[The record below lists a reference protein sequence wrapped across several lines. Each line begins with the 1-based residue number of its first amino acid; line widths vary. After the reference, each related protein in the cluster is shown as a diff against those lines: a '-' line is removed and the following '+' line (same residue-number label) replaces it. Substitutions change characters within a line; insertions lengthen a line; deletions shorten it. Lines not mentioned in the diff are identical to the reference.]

1 VEAPLVEVVQEEA
14 GKKTKIIMKFDITI
28 LTEACYVNPTERDQ
42 YIDNVMLEDEL
53 IIKQLEAKGL
63 KVHRTNWDNPDFDF
77 TTTKYVLF
85 RAIWDYFDRFPEFSK
100 WIEEVSQQTKLINP
114 AEQIVWNMDKHY
126 LKDLEDAGIN
136 IVNTNFIEIGDTRT
150 LSNAIADSGWEHVI
164 LKPAV
169 SGGARHTY
177 KIKPGESNQHE
188 AIYKELIAEE
198 AMLIQPFINSIM
210 DKGEVSFMVFGGKY
224 SHAVLKK
231 AKAGDFRVQ
240 DDHGG
245 TVHHYEASAEE
256 IEFVQNVMV
265 KCKTVPVYGRVDV
278 AWDNDGELAL
288 VELEIIEPELW
299 FRESEKS
306 SVMLAD
312 AVMDFIA

>member
-1 VEAPLVEVVQEEA
+1 
-14 GKKTKIIMKFDITI
+14 MKYDITI
-28 LTEACYVNPTERDQ
+28 LTDARYVNPIERDD
-42 YIDNVMLEDEL
+42 YINNVLLEDEL
-53 IIKQLEAKGL
+53 VIKQLEAKDL
-63 KVHRTNWDNPDFDF
+63 KVHRTNWDNPDFDWGS
-77 TTTKYVLF
+77 TKYVLF

-100 WIEEVSQQTKLINP
+100 WLGEVQNKTKLINP

-126 LKDLEDAGIN
+126 LKDLEDAGVN
-136 IVNTNFIEIGDTRT
+136 IVKTNFVEIGDTRT
-150 LSNAIADSGWEHVI
+150 LKQAIAESGWEHVI

-177 KIKPGESNQHE
+177 KIKPGESDQHE
-188 AIYKELIAEE
+188 GIFKELIAKE

-210 DKGEVSFMVFGGKY
+210 EKGEVSFMVFGGKY

-245 TVHHYEASAEE
+245 TVHNYQASVKE
-256 IEFVQNVMV
+256 IEFVQNVMA

-278 AWDNDGELAL
+278 AWDNNNELAL

-299 FRESEKS
+299 FRESENS
-306 SVMLAD
+306 SKMLAD
-312 AVMDFIA
+312 AVVDYLT

>member
-1 VEAPLVEVVQEEA
+1 MQY
-14 GKKTKIIMKFDITI
+14 DITI
-28 LTEACYVNPTERDQ
+28 LTQAEYVNSIEKDV
-42 YIDNVMLEDEL
+42 YIENVLLEDKL
-53 IIKQLEAKGL
+53 IIDALEAKGL
-63 KVHRTNWDNPDFDF
+63 KVHRTNWDNPDFDWGS
-77 TTTKYVLF
+77 TKYVLF

-100 WIEEVSQQTKLINP
+100 WLAEVSQKTKLINP

-126 LKDLEDAGIN
+126 MRDLEDAGIN
-136 IVNTNFIEIGDTRT
+136 IVKTDFVEIGDTRT
-150 LSNAIADSGWEHVI
+150 LKQAIADSGWDHVI

-177 KIKPGESNQHE
+177 KIKPGGSNLHE
-188 AIYKELIAEE
+188 AVFKELIAKE
-198 AMLIQPFINSIM
+198 AMLIQPFLNNITT
-210 DKGEVSFMVFGGKY
+210 KGEVSFMVFGGKY

-245 TVHHYEASAEE
+245 TLHEYEASPEE
-256 IEFVQNVMV
+256 IKFVQNVMA

-278 AWDNDGELAL
+278 TWDNDDNLAL

-299 FRESEKS
+299 FRESSKS
-306 SVMLAD
+306 PEMFAD
-312 AVMDFIA
+312 AVVDYIS

>member
-1 VEAPLVEVVQEEA
+1 M
-14 GKKTKIIMKFDITI
+14 TYDITI
-28 LTEACYVNPTERDQ
+28 LTEACYVNPTKRDQ
-42 YIDNVMLEDEL
+42 YIDNVLLEDEL

-63 KVHRTNWDNPDFDF
+63 TVHRTNWDNLDFDF

-100 WIEEVSQQTKLINP
+100 WLREVSKQTQLINP
-114 AEQIVWNMDKHY
+114 TEQIVWNMDKHY

-136 IVNTNFIEIGDTRT
+136 IVKTSFIEIGDNRT
-150 LSNAIADSGWEHVI
+150 LKEVIADSDWDHVI

-177 KIKPGESNQHE
+177 NIKPGESNQHE
-188 AIYKELIAEE
+188 SIYKELIAEE
-198 AMLIQPFINSIM
+198 AMLIQPFINSILE
-210 DKGEVSFMVFGGKY
+210 KGEVSLMVFGGKY

-245 TVHHYEASAEE
+245 TLHPYEASAKE
-256 IEFVQNVMV
+256 IEFVQNVMT
-265 KCKTVPVYGRVDV
+265 KCQSMPVYGRVDV

-288 VELEIIEPELW
+288 VELELIEPELW
-299 FRESEKS
+299 FRKSEAS
-306 SVMLAD
+306 SKMLAD
-312 AVMDFIA
+312 AVMDYLI

>member
-1 VEAPLVEVVQEEA
+1 
-14 GKKTKIIMKFDITI
+14 MKYDITI
-28 LTEACYVNPTERDQ
+28 LTEACYINPIERDV
-42 YIDNVMLEDEL
+42 YIDNVMLEDKL
-53 IIKQLEAKGL
+53 IIDALEAKGL
-63 KVHRTNWDNPDFDF
+63 NVHRTNWDNPDFDF

-100 WIEEVSQQTKLINP
+100 WLGEVTQKTKLINP

-126 LKDLEDAGIN
+126 LRDLENAGVN
-136 IVNTNFIEIGDTRT
+136 IVKTDFIEIGDTRS
-150 LSNAIADSGWEHVI
+150 LLQVVSDSGWGHVI

-177 KIKPGESNQHE
+177 KIKPGESDQHE
-188 AIYKELIAEE
+188 TVFKELIAEE

-245 TVHHYEASAEE
+245 TVHDYEASAQE
-256 IEFVQNVMV
+256 IEFVQHVV
-265 KCKTVPVYGRVDV
+265 SKCKIVPIYGRVDV
-278 AWDNDGELAL
+278 AWDNEGNLAL

-299 FRESEKS
+299 FRKSEESPKMFAE
-306 SVMLAD
+306 
-312 AVMDFIA
+312 AVVDYIN

>member
-1 VEAPLVEVVQEEA
+1 MLY
-14 GKKTKIIMKFDITI
+14 DITI
-28 LTEACYVNPTERDQ
+28 LTEARYVNPSERDE
-42 YIDNVMLEDEL
+42 YIDNVLLEDEL
-53 IIKQLEAKGL
+53 ISKELEAKGL
-63 KVHRTNWDNPDFDF
+63 KVFRINWDNPDFDWSS
-77 TTTKYVLF
+77 TKYVLF

-100 WIEEVSQQTKLINP
+100 WLDSVSQQTKLINP

-126 LKDLEDAGIN
+126 LNDLEDAGIN
-136 IVNTNFIEIGDTRT
+136 IVKTNFIEIGDTRT
-150 LSNAIADSGWEHVI
+150 LKQAIVDSGWEHVI

-188 AIYKELIAEE
+188 TIFAALIAKE
-198 AMLIQPFINSIM
+198 AMLIQPFLHNIM
-210 DKGEVSFMVFGGKY
+210 KKGEVSFMVFGGKY

-245 TVHHYEASAEE
+245 TVHPYKASPEE
-256 IEFVQNVMV
+256 IKFVQNVMA
-265 KCKTVPVYGRVDV
+265 KCKTMPVYGRVDV
-278 AWDNDGELAL
+278 TWDNDDNLAL

-299 FRESEKS
+299 FRKSESS
-306 SVMLAD
+306 SKMLAE
-312 AVMDFIA
+312 AVEYYMA

>member
-1 VEAPLVEVVQEEA
+1 M
-14 GKKTKIIMKFDITI
+14 TYDITI
-28 LTEACYVNPTERDQ
+28 LTEACYVNPTKRDQ
-42 YIDNVMLEDEL
+42 YIDNVLLEDEL
-53 IIKQLEAKGL
+53 IIKQFEAKGL
-63 KVHRTNWDNPDFDF
+63 TVHRTNWDNLDFDF

-100 WIEEVSQQTKLINP
+100 WLREVSKQTQLINP
-114 AEQIVWNMDKHY
+114 TEQIVWNMDKHY

-136 IVNTNFIEIGDTRT
+136 IVKTSFIEIGDNRT
-150 LSNAIADSGWEHVI
+150 LKEVIADSDWDHVI

-177 KIKPGESNQHE
+177 NIKPGESNQHE
-188 AIYKELIAEE
+188 SIYKELIAEE
-198 AMLIQPFINSIM
+198 AMLIQPFINSILE
-210 DKGEVSFMVFGGKY
+210 KGEVSLMVFGGKY

-245 TVHHYEASAEE
+245 TLHPYEASAKE
-256 IEFVQNVMV
+256 IEFVQNVMT
-265 KCKTVPVYGRVDV
+265 KCQSMPVYGRVDV

-288 VELEIIEPELW
+288 VELELIEPELW
-299 FRESEKS
+299 FRKSE
-306 SVMLAD
+306 
-312 AVMDFIA
+312 

>member
-1 VEAPLVEVVQEEA
+1 VVV
-14 GKKTKIIMKFDITI
+14 GKIDRMNYDITI
-28 LTEACYVNPTERDQ
+28 LTDVRYVNPTERDE
-42 YIDNVMLEDEL
+42 YIDNVLLEDDL

-63 KVHRTNWDNPDFDF
+63 NVHRTNWDNPDFDW
-77 TTTKYVLF
+77 TNTKYVLF

-100 WIEEVSQQTKLINP
+100 WLEGVQHKTKLINP

-136 IVNTNFIEIGDTRT
+136 IVKTKFVEIGDSRT
-150 LSNAIADSGWEHVI
+150 LKQVIADSGWEHVI

-177 KIKPGESNQHE
+177 KIKPGESSQHE
-188 AIYKELIAEE
+188 TIFKELITKE
-198 AMLIQPFINSIM
+198 AMLIQPFIDSIM
-210 DKGEVSFMVFGGKY
+210 EKGEVSFMVFGGKF

-245 TVHHYEASAEE
+245 TLHPYKASAEE
-256 IEFVQNVMV
+256 IEFVQNVMA
-265 KCKTVPVYGRVDV
+265 KCKTVPIYGRVDLT
-278 AWDNDGELAL
+278 WDNDNQLAL

-299 FRESEKS
+299 FRKS
-306 SVMLAD
+306 NTSSKMLAD
-312 AVMDFIA
+312 AVVDYIS

>member
-1 VEAPLVEVVQEEA
+1 
-14 GKKTKIIMKFDITI
+14 MKYDITI
-28 LTEACYVNPTERDQ
+28 LTESQYLSPVKTGT
-42 YIDNVMLEDEL
+42 YIDNVLLEDEL
-53 IIKQLEAKGL
+53 IINALETKGL
-63 KVHRTNWDNPDFDF
+63 KIYRTNWDNPDFDF
-77 TTTKYVLF
+77 TSTKYVLF

-100 WIEEVSQQTKLINP
+100 WLDGVSQKTKLINP

-126 LKDLEDAGIN
+126 LRDLENAGIN
-136 IVNTNFIEIGDTRT
+136 IVKTDFIEVGDNRS
-150 LSNAIADSGWEHVI
+150 LKQAISDSGWDHVI

-177 KIKPGESNQHE
+177 KIKPGESDQHE
-188 AIYKELIAEE
+188 VVFKDLISEE
-198 AMLIQPFINSIM
+198 AMLIQPFINNIM
-210 DKGEVSFMVFGGKY
+210 EKGEVSFMVFGGKY

-245 TVHHYEASAEE
+245 TIHDYEASAEE
-256 IEFVQNVMV
+256 IEFVQNVMA

-278 AWDNDGELAL
+278 TWDNDGNLAL

-299 FRESEKS
+299 FRESSKS
-306 SVMLAD
+306 PEMLAD
-312 AVMDFIA
+312 AVVQFID

>member
-1 VEAPLVEVVQEEA
+1 MLY
-14 GKKTKIIMKFDITI
+14 DITI
-28 LTEACYVNPTERDQ
+28 LTEACYVNPTEQDQ
-42 YIDNVMLEDEL
+42 YIDNVLLEDEL
-53 IIKQLEAKGL
+53 IIKQFEAKGL
-63 KVHRTNWDNPDFDF
+63 NVHRINWDNPDFDF

-100 WIEEVSQQTKLINP
+100 WLREVSKQTQLINP
-114 AEQIVWNMDKHY
+114 TEQIVWNMDKHY

-136 IVNTNFIEIGDTRT
+136 IVKTNFIEIGDNRT
-150 LSNAIADSGWEHVI
+150 LKEVIADSDWDHVI

-177 KIKPGESNQHE
+177 NIKPGESNLHE

-198 AMLIQPFINSIM
+198 AMLIQPFVNSIM
-210 DKGEVSFMVFGGKY
+210 EKGEISFMVFGGNY

-245 TVHHYEASAEE
+245 TLHPYEASAKE
-256 IEFVQNVMV
+256 IEFVQNVMD
-265 KCKTVPVYGRVDV
+265 KCKTMPVYGRVDV

-288 VELEIIEPELW
+288 VELELIEPELW
-299 FRESEKS
+299 FRKSEAS
-306 SVMLAD
+306 SRMLAD
-312 AVMDFIA
+312 AVMDYLT

>member
-1 VEAPLVEVVQEEA
+1 
-14 GKKTKIIMKFDITI
+14 MKYDITI
-28 LTEACYVNPTERDQ
+28 LTQSSYVNPTEKSD
-42 YIDNVMLEDEL
+42 YINNVLLEDQL
-53 IIKQLEAKGL
+53 IIDALEAKGL
-63 KVHRTNWDNPDFDF
+63 KVYRTNWDNPDFDF

-100 WIEEVSQQTKLINP
+100 WLTEVSKKTKLINP

-126 LKDLEDAGIN
+126 LRDLENAGVN
-136 IVNTNFIEIGDTRT
+136 IVKTDFIEIGDTRT
-150 LSNAIADSGWEHVI
+150 LKEAIAANGWEDVI

-169 SGGARHTY
+169 SGAARHTY
-177 KIKPGESNQHE
+177 KIKQGESDQNE
-188 AIYKELIAEE
+188 TVFATLIAEE
-198 AMLIQPFINSIM
+198 AMLIQPFQKNIM
-210 DKGEVSFMVFGGKY
+210 EKGEVSFMVFGGKY

-245 TVHHYEASAEE
+245 TLHTYKASPQE
-256 IEFVQNVMV
+256 IEFVQNAMS

-278 AWDNDGELAL
+278 TWDNEGNLAL

-299 FRESEKS
+299 FRKSENAPK
-306 SVMLAD
+306 MLAE
-312 AVMDFIA
+312 AVLNYIA

>member
-1 VEAPLVEVVQEEA
+1 MLY
-14 GKKTKIIMKFDITI
+14 DITI
-28 LTEACYVNPTERDQ
+28 LTQAEYVNPTQTDK
-42 YIDNVMLEDEL
+42 YIDNVLLEDQL
-53 IIKQLEAKGL
+53 IIEALEAKGL
-63 KVHRTNWDNPDFDF
+63 KVFRTNWDNPDFDWSS
-77 TTTKYVLF
+77 TQYVLF

-100 WIEEVSQQTKLINP
+100 WLEDVSQRTKLINP

-126 LKDLEDAGIN
+126 LRDLENEGVN
-136 IVNTNFIEIGDTRT
+136 IVKTNFIEIEDLRT
-150 LSNAIADSGWEHVI
+150 LKQAIIDSGWEYVI

-177 KIKPGESNQHE
+177 KIKPGESAQYE
-188 AIYKELIAEE
+188 AIFATLIAEE
-198 AMLIQPFINSIM
+198 SMLIQPFLTNIM
-210 DKGEVSFMVFGGKY
+210 DRGEVSFIVFGGKY

-245 TVHHYEASAEE
+245 TIHPYQASPEE
-256 IEFVQNVMV
+256 IAFVQQVME

-278 AWDNDGELAL
+278 TWDNNDNLAL

-299 FRESEKS
+299 FREAANSPK
-306 SVMLAD
+306 MLAD
-312 AVMDFIA
+312 AIVQYIA

>member
-1 VEAPLVEVVQEEA
+1 
-14 GKKTKIIMKFDITI
+14 MKYDITI
-28 LTEACYVNPTERDQ
+28 LTQSSYVNPKKRDV
-42 YIDNVMLEDEL
+42 YTDNVLLEDKL
-53 IIKQLEAKGL
+53 IIDALEAKGL
-63 KVHRTNWDNPDFDF
+63 KVCRTNWDNPDFDF

-100 WIEEVSQQTKLINP
+100 WLKETSQKTKMLNP

-126 LKDLEDAGIN
+126 LRDLEANGVN
-136 IVNTNFIEIGDTRT
+136 IVKTAFVEIGDTRT
-150 LSNAIADSGWEHVI
+150 LKQAIVDSGWEHVI

-177 KIKPGESNQHE
+177 KIKPGESDQHE
-188 AIYKELIAEE
+188 AIFKELITEE
-198 AMLIQPFINSIM
+198 AMLIQPFINNIM
-210 DKGEVSFMVFGGKY
+210 EKGEVSFMVFGGKY

-240 DDHGG
+240 DDYGG
-245 TVHHYEASAEE
+245 TIHKYEASPEE
-256 IEFVQNVMV
+256 IEFVQNVMD

-278 AWDNDGELAL
+278 TWDNEDHLAL

-299 FRESEKS
+299 FRESTKS
-306 SVMLAD
+306 PTMLAE
-312 AVMDFIA
+312 AVLNHIG